1 MRRGRAILLTTAVA
15 VAAVTLPAAPDTPAL
30 VFWNASP
37 SVPIGLYAAHPID
50 RLALGDVVVV
60 RPAGAVAAFIVA
72 RGYVGAGVPLLK
84 HIAALPGQ
92 RICRDGLVI
101 RIDGAPVAEA
111 RERDTLGRRL
121 PVWQGCRTVGDGDVF
136 LGTARAGDSLD
147 GRYFGA
153 VPASWIV
160 GRAIPLWT
168 DERGSGRF
176 TWRAEERPPSF
187 PAPQTRSIP

>member
-1 MRRGRAILLTTAVA
+1 MTRFGYVMVTYFSVMGF
-15 VAAVTLPAAPDTPAL
+15 AAASFVPTLPRL
-30 VFWNASP
+30 VWNASA
-37 SVPIGLYAAHPID
+37 SVPIGFYDLERPSPLQVGDLVAVMPD
-50 RLALGDVVVV
+50 MPLADFMVG
-60 RPAGAVAAFIVA
+60 
-72 RGYVGAGVPLLK
+72 RGYIGRGVPLLK

-136 LGTARAGDSLD
+136 LLNREAGDSLD